1 MTKYADLFRSAER
14 EAPASAVPG
23 AEPSGDAPDAG
34 VERFTLL
41 FVDDEEPVLSALRR
55 IFLEENYEILTAASA
70 DAGIRT
76 LEERKV
82 QLVVTDHRMPGMTGA
97 QFLREVKKRWPD
109 TIRIMLTGYADVQS
123 ILGAVNEGAVYK
135 FITKPWNDEDLRLTV
150 SLALQQ
156 YVLLQENRRLR
167 EIAQRQQSKIKNY
180 AALFDENRAVAGNI
194 LLRAGVIRRQ
204 DLDEAAKSQQSG
216 EILSETL
223 TRLGAA
229 TESAVLKAFQG
240 FLGVEMVDLREM
252 TIHPEVVRFLP
263 RDLCEKNRM
272 LPVRLDGKQVDIAM
286 ADPSDI
292 VKCDA
297 IEQITGL
304 KVIPLLARSA
314 EIKEQLRKIYGER
327 AEAEPPEQ
335 DGTAT
340 FGLDDIFEKEPLDEI
355 DIVIDEDE
363 KPLNINELIGSS
375 KVPPIIRIANA
386 VISEAIRYKA
396 SDIHIEPKTKYT
408 LVRFRIDGI
417 LHNKIFVPAELHA
430 ATISRLKI
438 LAKMDIA
445 ERRKPQDG
453 RITVKSGT
461 RMVDIRVSMMPTING
476 EKAVMR
482 ILDKR
487 ASIRRLDELGVDEG
501 DLGKLNMIIRKPQGM
516 IISTGPTGSGK
527 TTMLYSILSAM
538 LESTRSFET
547 IEDPVEYFLE
557 DANQV
562 YVQEKAGTTFAS
574 ILRSTLRQDPDVILV
589 GEIRDQET
597 ADVAF
602 KGSLT
607 GHMVLTTLHTNNSVA
622 SITRM
627 IDMGVKPY
635 LIASALEGI
644 LAQRL
649 VRKICPHCRIEEP
662 VNPDTTAL
670 LNLPHGL
677 LMESSF
683 RGKGCDRCSQ
693 TGYFG
698 RTGVFE
704 LFVMNDDFRHHICTG
719 YKESELLSMARSAG
733 MKLLVEDGV
742 GKVRKGETTLEEVL
756 RVIGPQTRHERRCGK
771 CDRVVDAKL
780 PFCPHCGTFKQ
791 DACNSCRMP
800 VEPEWT
806 HCAFCGRKG
815 PGSPE

>member
-1 MTKYADLFRSAER
+1 MTKYADLFQSAE
-14 EAPASAVPG
+14 PG
-23 AEPSGDAPDAG
+23 AATASSPAGGEVDAEER
-34 VERFTLL
+34 ERFTLL
-41 FVDDEEPVLSALRR
+41 FVDDEESVLSALRR
-55 IFLEENYEILTAASA
+55 IFLEENYEIRTAATA
-70 DAGIRT
+70 DAAIRV
-76 LEERKV
+76 LEAEKV

-97 QFLREVKKRWPD
+97 QFLREVKKRWPE

-156 YVLLQENRRLR
+156 YVLLRENRKLR
-167 EIAQRQQSKIKNY
+167 EIASVQQSKIKNY

-194 LLRAGVIRRQ
+194 LIRAGLIRKQ
-204 DLDEAAKSQQSG
+204 DLDEATKSRLSG

-223 TRLGAA
+223 ARLGTA
-229 TESAVLKAFQG
+229 TESAVIKAFQG
-240 FLGVEMVDLREM
+240 FLNVDVIDLREVPV
-252 TIHPEVVRFLP
+252 HPEVVRFLP

-272 LPVRLDGKQVDIAM
+272 IPVKLDGKQVSIAM

-297 IEQITGL
+297 LEQITGL
-304 KVIPLLARSA
+304 KVVPLLSRPS
-314 EIKEQLRKIYGER
+314 EIKDQLKKVYGER
-327 AEAEPPEQ
+327 TAGEMAGQ
-335 DGTAT
+335 DAAT
-340 FGLDDIFEKEPLDEI
+340 PFGLEDIFEKEPMDEI

-363 KPLNINELIGSS
+363 KPLNINEMIGSTRI
-375 KVPPIIRIANA
+375 PPIIRIANA

-408 LVRFRIDGI
+408 LVRYRIDGI
-417 LHNKIFVPAELHA
+417 LHSKIFIPAELHA
-430 ATISRLKI
+430 ATISRFKI

-453 RITVKSGT
+453 RIAVKSGT

-487 ASIRRLDELGVDEG
+487 ASIRKLDELGVSDT
-501 DLGKLNMIIRKPQGM
+501 DLKKLNMIIRKPQGM

-527 TTMLYSILSAM
+527 TTMLYSTLSAM
-538 LESTRSFET
+538 LEGSRSFET

-557 DANQV
+557 EANQV
-562 YVQEKAGTTFAS
+562 YVQDKAGVTFAS
-574 ILRSTLRQDPDVILV
+574 ILRATLRQDPDVILV
-589 GEIRDQET
+589 GEIRDTET

-602 KGSLT
+602 KASLT

-635 LIASALEGI
+635 LIASALEAI

-649 VRKICPHCRIEEP
+649 VRKVCRHCSVEEA
-662 VNPDTTAL
+662 VNPETALL
-670 LNLPHGL
+670 LNLPPGL
-677 LMESSF
+677 LGESSF
-683 RGKGCDRCSQ
+683 RGKGCDRCGQ
-693 TGYFG
+693 TGFHG

-719 YKESELLSMARSAG
+719 YKESELLGMARAAG
-733 MKLLVEDGV
+733 MTMLVEDGV
-742 GKVRKGETTLEEVL
+742 GKVRRGETTLEELL
-756 RVIGPQTRHERRCGK
+756 RVIGPQTRHERRCGACK
-771 CDRVVDAKL
+771 RMIDAKF
-780 PFCPHCGTFKQ
+780 PFCPHCGTFRQ
-791 DACNSCRMP
+791 NACRFCRMP
-800 VEPEWT
+800 VEAEWT
-806 HCAFCGRKG
+806 HCAFCGKEG
-815 PGSPE
+815 PIGAP

>member
-1 MTKYADLFRSAER
+1 MTRYADLFQSAET
-14 EAPASAVPG
+14 PT
-23 AEPSGDAPDAG
+23 AG
-34 VERFTLL
+34 VNAGGEPGGEAAERFTLL
-41 FVDDEEPVLSALRR
+41 FVDDEESVLHALRR
-55 IFLEENYEILTAASA
+55 IFLEENYEIRTARAA
-70 DAGIRT
+70 EDAIRI
-76 LEERKV
+76 LEEEKV
-82 QLVVTDHRMPGMTGA
+82 HLVVTDHRMPGMTGS
-97 QFLREVKKRWPD
+97 QFLREVKKRWPE

-135 FITKPWNDEDLRLTV
+135 FITKPWNDEDLRLSV

-156 YVLLQENRRLR
+156 YVLLQENKRLR
-167 EIAQRQQSKIKNY
+167 EIAKRQQSKIKNY

-194 LLRAGVIRRQ
+194 LIRSGIVRKE
-204 DLDEAAKSQQSG
+204 DLDEATKSRLSG

-223 TRLGAA
+223 TRLGV
-229 TESAVLKAFQG
+229 TSESAVVKAFQR
-240 FLGVEMVDLREM
+240 FLNVDLIDLREVP
-252 TIHPEVVRFLP
+252 INPEVVKFLP
-263 RDLCEKNRM
+263 RDLCERNRM
-272 LPVRLDGKQVDIAM
+272 VPVALDGKQVTIAM

-292 VKCDA
+292 VKSDG

-304 KVIPLLARSA
+304 KVVPLLARPS
-314 EIKEQLRKIYGER
+314 EVREVLRKVYGER
-327 AEAEPPEQ
+327 SPEEALAAQESPR
-335 DGTAT
+335 D
-340 FGLDDIFEKEPLDEI
+340 FGLEDIFEKEPMDEI

-375 KVPPIIRIANA
+375 KVPPIIRITNA
-386 VISEAIRYKA
+386 IISEAVRYKA

-408 LVRFRIDGI
+408 LVRYRIDGI

-430 ATISRLKI
+430 ATVSRLKI

-453 RITVKSGT
+453 RIGVKAGT
-461 RMVDIRVSMMPTING
+461 RTVDIRVSMMPTING
-476 EKAVMR
+476 EKVVMR

-487 ASIRRLDELGVDEG
+487 ASIRKLDELGVDEG
-501 DLGKLNMIIRKPQGM
+501 DLKRLTAIIRKPQGM

-562 YVQEKAGTTFAS
+562 YVQEKTGTTFAS
-574 ILRSTLRQDPDVILV
+574 ILRATLRQDPDVILV
-589 GEIRDQET
+589 GEIRDFET

-602 KGSLT
+602 KASLT

-635 LIASALEGI
+635 LMASALEGI

-649 VRKICPHCRIEEP
+649 VRKICRHCATEEP
-662 VNPDTTAL
+662 VNPEMVTL
-670 LNLPHGL
+670 LNLPPGMIGETTH
-677 LMESSF
+677 
-683 RGKGCDRCSQ
+683 RGKGCDRCGQ
-693 TGYFG
+693 TGYLG

-719 YKESELLSMARSAG
+719 YKESELLQMARAAG
-733 MKLLVEDGV
+733 MKLLIEDGV
-742 GKVRKGETTLEEVL
+742 EKVRRGETTLEELL
-756 RVIGPQTRHERRCGK
+756 RVIGPQTRHERRCGR
-771 CDRVVDAKL
+771 CERMIDAKFA
-780 PFCPHCGTFKQ
+780 FCPHCGSFRQNTCRF
-791 DACNSCRMP
+791 CRMP

-806 HCAFCGRKG
+806 HCGFCGKE
-815 PGSPE
+815 SPTGTP